1 MRAIEISMSACRRLL
16 IRAGRPIAALLLAFV
31 PGVVASAASPTGNE
45 RMPILAWGGPPA
57 DQTTAERY
65 QELANA
71 GFTHNFSGFPNAAAM
86 AHALDIAQAAG
97 IKQFISI
104 PELAKEPEV
113 VVGRFKNH
121 PALAGYYLR
130 DEPASGDFPAL
141 AKAVQRISS
150 IDAQHGCYI
159 NLFPNYAT
167 PAQLGAA
174 TYQTYLDQF
183 VAEVPVTYLS
193 FDHYPVIGDTL
204 RPEWYENLEQVAEAT
219 RMANKPFWAF
229 ALSVAHGPYPVPTLS
244 QLRLQAFSNLVYGA
258 QAIEYFTYW
267 TSPSDVWNFHEGPI
281 DVAGRR
287 TAVYD
292 RVKQINEEI
301 QGLSP
306 VFLGARILR
315 VGHLGTLPKGTR
327 RYEPQSPVTSVD
339 TGGNGAIVSQ
349 LEKKKR
355 RFVAIVNRDLRA
367 PMSLIVVLDGSV
379 KVSEMQKDGTLRVI
393 DGREFSSRI
402 APGDLA
408 MLTWESGGPLGDA
421 PKQ

>member
-1 MRAIEISMSACRRLL
+1 MRVCRRLVL
-16 IRAGRPIAALLLAFV
+16 RVGRPIAGLLLTFL
-31 PGVVASAASPTGNE
+31 PGVVASAASPIGNE
-45 RMPILAWGGPPA
+45 RLPVLAWGGPPA
-57 DQTTAERY
+57 DQTTAARY

-86 AHALDIAQAAG
+86 ANALDIAQAAG

-104 PELAKEPEV
+104 PELAKEREAV
-113 VVGRFKNH
+113 VERFKNH

-130 DEPASGDFPAL
+130 DEPASGDFATL
-141 AKAVQRISS
+141 ARAVQRISA
-150 IDAQHGCYI
+150 IDAQHACYI

-167 PAQLGAA
+167 AAQLGAP
-174 TYQTYLDQF
+174 TYQAYLDRF

-204 RPEWYENLEQVAEAT
+204 RPEWYENLEQVAQAA

-244 QLRLQAFSNLVYGA
+244 QLRLQTFSNLVYGA
-258 QAIEYFTYW
+258 QAIQYFTYW

-281 DVAGRR
+281 DAAGHR

-301 QGLSP
+301 RGLSP

-327 RYEPQSPVTSVD
+327 RYEPQSPVTTID
-339 TGGNGAIVSQ
+339 TGDNGAIVSE
-349 LEKKKR
+349 LEKGKR
-355 RFVAIVNRDLRA
+355 RFVAIVNRDPRA
-367 PMSLIVVLDGSV
+367 AMSLIVKLDGSV
-379 KVSEMQKDGTLRVI
+379 KMSEMRKDGIVRVV

-402 APGDLA
+402 APGDMA
-408 MLTWESGGPLGDA
+408 VLTWEKGA
-421 PKQ
+421 P